1 MKRDEHET
9 SMITT
14 CTSFLSVLHN
24 LLLGIKFVLIIET
37 RRKEMI

>member
-14 CTSFLSVLHN
+14 SFLSVLHN
-24 LLLGIKFVLIIET
+24 LLLDIKFVLIIET